1 MHGDEEGRLADGL
14 QHAPFRL
21 GVLRRLPLLHDRRLL
36 QHLHRVQ
43 LAAGRA
49 APLPRQEHLAVRCN
63 RGDNLAIR
71 RLAQYQKNVFSQ
83 LYDKKAL

>member
-43 LAAGRA
+43 LTAVRA
-49 APLPRQEHLAVRCN
+49 RPLPRQENLAVRCKYGS
-63 RGDNLAIR
+63 R
-71 RLAQYQKNVFSQ
+71 VS
-83 LYDKKAL
+83 